1 MSVRLSDTGDPVE
14 KQDRMKLADH
24 RPLKGG
30 KLLVLGLWIRS
41 AIAGAAFAAAGVASL
56 FDPAHGVSLSTAL
69 TWIVA
74 GSTIAWFG
82 RRRTVALLDGLDADK
97 PARLERDVASPMPST
112 ARAPASS

>member
-1 MSVRLSDTGDPVE
+1 
-14 KQDRMKLADH
+14 
-24 RPLKGG
+24 
-30 KLLVLGLWIRS
+30 
-41 AIAGAAFAAAGVASL
+41 
-56 FDPAHGVSLSTAL
+56 
-69 TWIVA
+69 VA